1 MREIINYIKKNK
13 KYIITIFAITF
24 IWGIVAYG
32 YMFFNNNFT
41 HDSFMESIATQEVI
55 NWKMSL
61 GRIFYAPYIYL
72 ARGTLILPWL
82 IGIISLIFLSI
93 ASILVLKMF
102 KIKDDNYWLNILVP
116 GILTVNNTVIALCGS
131 YLQDMD
137 VDMFAMLMSVLAVY
151 LWKNSKK
158 GYLYGIIPLLLSIGL
173 YQSYI
178 SVSLSLIIFLSI
190 IELLKGNKYQE
201 VLKRGLKAIAMFL
214 ITGIIYLCLL
224 KLMPIIFNTNLI
236 SGGYNSID
244 SILNMSFVDIVKET
258 GFTYLSSIKNFLLPV
273 TVYNNVFV
281 IMINII
287 LVLSAGYVII
297 NKIFTENINNTSKL
311 MIILLI
317 LLLPLAMNICRV
329 LTNGM
334 SHSLMIYALWLIYLF
349 ILLILND
356 ENCHKLKMLCIILT
370 TIICIGNIRLAN
382 AVFMVKDIAK
392 EQTENYLNRVLHDIE
407 NHEYYIYGETKV
419 VIIGIPNMKTEFH
432 NSTDQIRRLVGNTN
446 DFVIPTGEAS
456 RYKLYFSRVLHSNVN
471 VIENQI
477 NDIYI
482 LDQIENMPIYPEK
495 NSIQYFYDVLI
506 VKLG

>member
-55 NWKMSL
+55 NWKISL

-72 ARGTLILPWL
+72 VRGTLILPWL

-93 ASILVLKMF
+93 TSILVLKMF

-137 VDMFAMLMSVLAVY
+137 VDMFALLMSVLAVY
-151 LWKNSKK
+151 LWTNYKK

-201 VLKRGLKAIAMFL
+201 VLKNGLKSIMMFF

-224 KLMPIIFNTNLI
+224 KLIPIIFNANVI

-244 SILNMSFVDIVKET
+244 SVLNMSFVDIVKEI

-273 TVYNNVFV
+273 TIYNNVFV
-281 IMINII
+281 IITNIV

-297 NKIFTENINNTSKL
+297 KKIFAKHISNISKL

-349 ILLILND
+349 ILFILND
-356 ENCHKLKMLCIILT
+356 KNYNKLKILSIILI
-370 TIICIGNIRLAN
+370 TITCIGNIRLAN
-382 AVFMVKDIAK
+382 TVFMVKDIAK
-392 EQTENYLNRVLHDIE
+392 EQSENYLNRVLQDIE
-407 NHEYYIYGETKV
+407 NHEYYMAGETKV
-419 VIIGIPNMKTEFH
+419 VIIGTPNMKIEFN
-432 NSTDQIRRLVGNTN
+432 NSADQIRRLVGNTN

-471 VIENQI
+471 VIESQI

-482 LDQIENMPIYPEK
+482 LNKIENMPIYPEK
-495 NSIQYFYDVLI
+495 DSIQYFNDTLI